1 MIITSSFSENYVIVE
16 GEEDSNSVSASENL
30 DGEEN
35 EQQEVG
41 KVDNSSEA
49 EKVSDPEGPMAKRSK
64 LDWWVQVIPP
74 LV

>member
-64 LDWWVQVIPP
+64 LD
-74 LV
+74 

>member
-1 MIITSSFSENYVIVE
+1 
-16 GEEDSNSVSASENL
+16 
-30 DGEEN
+30 
-35 EQQEVG
+35 
-41 KVDNSSEA
+41 VDNSSEA